1 MLDDNS
7 FKADC
12 EDIHTKT
19 LILNDRDSLRVSAG
33 PARTAAAILEA
44 PPPLFL
50 RTGFLISC
58 LSTFYIML
66 EILNWAM
73 IGLLFCTWSIT
84 HALQNVEINFGP
96 QKA

>member
-1 MLDDNS
+1 MQLLFFFGLLHLSVPVLDDNS

-44 PPPLFL
+44 PPP
-50 RTGFLISC
+50 S
-58 LSTFYIML
+58 
-66 EILNWAM
+66 
-73 IGLLFCTWSIT
+73 SIEP
-84 HALQNVEINFGP
+84 VS
-96 QKA
+96 

>member
-44 PPPLFL
+44 PPP
-50 RTGFLISC
+50 S
-58 LSTFYIML
+58 
-66 EILNWAM
+66 
-73 IGLLFCTWSIT
+73 SIEP
-84 HALQNVEINFGP
+84 VS
-96 QKA
+96 